1 MPDTVS
7 MVNGDKRIP
16 LIILNGFL
24 GAGKT
29 TLLKSLLVQAY
40 KCEYSVAVIVN
51 DMSELDVDGVLI
63 SNTEIVSSHS
73 QNLISIAADNI
84 SSDTGIAKLNNAIT
98 RLLSAKTGREKTPDF
113 ILLETSGSSHPLP
126 LVRYLRDH
134 PQVCLHAFLS
144 LVDAVMLHEDYNDG
158 HSLITLLQQH
168 LEQGRR
174 GVVNLLA
181 EQLMF
186 CNQMILT
193 KYDRLPREILTE
205 IATAIHPLN
214 PEVGIIAVP
223 WGNLELEAVLAL
235 PPYDFHRVTL
245 LIDELTDD
253 INTECLPLSG
263 VPSRTVLS
271 SCVIQDERP
280 FHPQRLWEVYHHHMG
295 TGVYRS
301 KGFFWLP
308 GRDDLALLW
317 NQAAGSISLEFI
329 SYWKSGVLEH
339 ADNHLTVEERR
350 ALQQQLAKS
359 VGRFGD
365 RHCRLTV
372 IGEKGEIDDFANALR
387 GCFLTEDEIIW
398 WRRGGV
404 FVDPWPHTVVHLKG
418 HGAL

>member
-1 MPDTVS
+1 MSDTVS
-7 MVNGDKRIP
+7 TMSWGKRIP

-29 TLLKSLLVQAY
+29 TLLKSLLVQAH
-40 KCEYSVAVIVN
+40 KRKYSVAVIVN

-73 QNLISIAADNI
+73 QNMVSIAADNI
-84 SSDTGIAKLNNAIT
+84 SSDTGIMKLNNAIA
-98 RLLSAKTGREKTPDF
+98 RLLSNKMGSDKTPDF

-144 LVDAVMLHEDYNDG
+144 LVDAVMLHEDYDDG
-158 HSLITLLQQH
+158 HGLITALQQH
-168 LEQGRR
+168 LERGKR

-186 CNQMILT
+186 CSQMILT
-193 KYDRLPREILTE
+193 KYDRLPRETLTD

-214 PEVGIIAVP
+214 PQVGIIAVP
-223 WGNLELEAVLAL
+223 WGNLDLEAVLAL
-235 PPYDFHRVTL
+235 PPYDFHRVAL

-253 INTECLPLSG
+253 IGTNCSPVSIA
-263 VPSRTVLS
+263 PSHSVLS
-271 SCVIQDERP
+271 SCVIQDEWP
-280 FHPQRLWEVYHHHMG
+280 FHPQRLWDVYHHHMG

-317 NQAAGSISLEFI
+317 NQAAGSISLAFI
-329 SYWKSGVLEH
+329 SYWKSGVLRH
-339 ADNHLTVEERR
+339 TDNHLTTEERQ

-359 VGRFGD
+359 SGRFGD
-365 RHCRLTV
+365 RHCYLTV
-372 IGEKGEIDDFANALR
+372 IGEKEEIDDFATVLR
-387 GCFLTEDEIIW
+387 QCFLTEDEIIW
-398 WRRGGV
+398 WKRGGI
-404 FVDPWPHTVVHLKG
+404 FADPWPHTVVRLKG